1 MKLFEL
7 LIKIKTNNDFKKQLV
22 NQSSG
27 NDFENK
33 IKELLENSNSYSSY
47 SSSNFK
53 QHINFK
59 KIKEKILNKMSN
71 ENCIKNEL
79 VKDICQYESKFIYQ
93 PFGSQMFPDFLLIRK
108 EYLIP
113 LEIKYSNKKGDRP
126 IWNSNIPHS
135 FGIYI
140 FGSKI
145 NDDITFYFGKDLLS
159 YDEIKEM
166 LFLAKKYKKELMDQ
180 SKKISKN
187 KFELYLRPMFNQKFS
202 ILKSNKRSIY
212 EDNTIKFLKNIEK

>member
-79 VKDICQYESKFIYQ
+79 VKDICQY
-93 PFGSQMFPDFLLIRK
+93 
-108 EYLIP
+108 
-113 LEIKYSNKKGDRP
+113 
-126 IWNSNIPHS
+126 
-135 FGIYI
+135 
-140 FGSKI
+140 
-145 NDDITFYFGKDLLS
+145 
-159 YDEIKEM
+159 
-166 LFLAKKYKKELMDQ
+166 
-180 SKKISKN
+180 
-187 KFELYLRPMFNQKFS
+187 
-202 ILKSNKRSIY
+202 
-212 EDNTIKFLKNIEK
+212 